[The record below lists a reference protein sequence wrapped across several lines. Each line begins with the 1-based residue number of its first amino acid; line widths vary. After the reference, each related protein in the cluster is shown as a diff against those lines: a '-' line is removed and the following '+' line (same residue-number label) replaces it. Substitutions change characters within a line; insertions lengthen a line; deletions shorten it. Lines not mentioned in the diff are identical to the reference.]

1 MMWCPS
7 TSARRRPL
15 GLTGLG
21 LGLALLAVACAD
33 PAGDR
38 PEDDGAGEH
47 GIDVP
52 EPEDPPQ
59 ADPGDYLKG
68 IEAEFKAAAA
78 EFDVP
83 IDVLKAVGYVESQW
97 QMVAG
102 EVEFDGIEP
111 AFGTMALR
119 GKNLTRG
126 ADLLGVEVDA
136 LKATRALNIR
146 AAAAVLREKADLA
159 KFDRKDLGAWAPAI
173 AELSGIEPK
182 SPALVSYI
190 HQNVY
195 ALISNGLVVTD
206 LEGNVI
212 SEIKPKGGVVPNY
225 PGADGQPVLAANPD
239 YSGATWRAST
249 NFSARPGGAV
259 GKPLVTQR

>member
-1 MMWCPS
+1 MMRRPS
-7 TSARRRPL
+7 TPRPYLL
-15 GLTGLG
+15 GLSSLG
-21 LGLALLAVACAD
+21 LLAVACAD
-33 PAGDR
+33 PSDR
-38 PEDDGAGEH
+38 PEDDGAGED
-47 GIDVP
+47 GISVP
-52 EPEDPPQ
+52 DPKDPPQ

-97 QMVAG
+97 QMVSG
-102 EVEFDGIEP
+102 EVEFDGLDP

-119 GKNLTRG
+119 GANLSRG
-126 ADLLGVEVDA
+126 ADLLGVEEDA
-136 LKATRALNIR
+136 LKTTRQLNIR
-146 AAAAVLREKADLA
+146 AAAAVLREKADA
-159 KFDRKDLGAWAPAI
+159 SKIDRKDLGAWAPAI
-173 AELSGIEPK
+173 AALSGIEPK

-206 LEGNVI
+206 LDGNVI
-212 SEIKPKGGVVPNY
+212 SEIKPKGGVIPNY

-239 YSGATWRAST
+239 YSGATWRSST
-249 NFSARPGGAV
+249 NFSARPRRRRRHALDRHH
-259 GKPLVTQR
+259 PHL